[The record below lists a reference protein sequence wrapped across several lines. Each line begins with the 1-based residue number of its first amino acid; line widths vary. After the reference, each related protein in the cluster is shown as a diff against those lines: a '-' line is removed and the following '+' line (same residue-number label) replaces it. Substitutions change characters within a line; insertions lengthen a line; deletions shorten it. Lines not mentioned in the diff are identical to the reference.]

1 MELSVLLLL
10 KNLEMT
16 LTSFRDLARIDSGIL
31 SMLAGV
37 GLLFSLVLL
46 CSTG

>member
-1 MELSVLLLL
+1 MELFVLLFL

-16 LTSFRDLARIDSGIL
+16 LISFGDLAGMGGRIL
-31 SMLAGV
+31 SMLARV

-46 CSTG
+46 CDTG